1 MEVFNNKT
9 LKMAELYMNLFSK
22 FQIVKVKRVYIVQY
36 CIFLYDLTSFGHH
49 KTITSAKAQ
58 VFYVGSE
65 QPASLAVAGSCPRGL
80 PHRKARPDK

>member
-1 MEVFNNKT
+1 MARLNMEI
-9 LKMAELYMNLFSK
+9 FSK
-22 FQIVKVKRVYIVQY
+22 FQIVRLKRVYIVQY
-36 CIFLYDLTSFGHH
+36 CIFLYNLTSFDHH
-49 KTITSAKAQ
+49 KTIASAEAQ

>member
-1 MEVFNNKT
+1 
-9 LKMAELYMNLFSK
+9 MAGLYIDLFSK

-36 CIFLYDLTSFGHH
+36 CIFLYNLTSFGHH
-49 KTITSAKAQ
+49 KTIACAKAQ

>member
-1 MEVFNNKT
+1 MD
-9 LKMAELYMNLFSK
+9 LFSK
-22 FQIVKVKRVYIVQY
+22 FQIVRLKRVYIVQF
-36 CIFLYDLTSFGHH
+36 CIFLYNLTSCGHH
-49 KTITSAKAQ
+49 NAIASSKAQ